1 MPPTAGWRRAW
12 LGAQS
17 PSSPRPQ
24 AACQALEGHPEA
36 PEAKAWKGRLQH
48 PVLADRLWG
57 AGTSVAMRQENSGWG
72 HAHFAC
78 MAIPW
83 PAALEPGP
91 PARPLPEYPRLSRQ
105 RGLTLS
111 TPAAGAR
118 GAPTVRWDSRSW
130 NTGARRAWP
139 LSHAQSLLL
148 AWEAMSGGLGRR
160 AGAGLGPPDASWTLR
175 VSHFYSKTQ
184 QAVTGVVKW
193 DV

>member
-24 AACQALEGHPEA
+24 AAHQALEGHPEA
-36 PEAKAWKGRLQH
+36 PEAKAWEGRLRR

-57 AGTSVAMRQENSGWG
+57 AGTSVAMQQENSGWG
-72 HAHFAC
+72 HAHFAR

-105 RGLTLS
+105 RGANTQRPCSRSEGCPYCALGLTKLEHRHPQPGARAAGPGPCHTLS
-111 TPAAGAR
+111 PSCWRGRPWAGVWEDR
-118 GAPTVRWDSRSW
+118 LG
-130 NTGARRAWP
+130 RAW
-139 LSHAQSLLL
+139 
-148 AWEAMSGGLGRR
+148 GRR
-160 AGAGLGPPDASWTLR
+160 TLPGHCGCHTSTAR
-175 VSHFYSKTQ
+175 LSRR
-184 QAVTGVVKW
+184 
-193 DV
+193 